1 MKIAICISG
10 QARFWE
16 KGYKLL
22 NKQLLSILP
31 NYDIFISTWDQ
42 DNIKD
47 IINLY
52 QPVSYKVENFIEDN
66 IPYNQE
72 WKSFLNLHPNNSNSD
87 PYTTLPML
95 YKIKDCFD
103 LVKDYCDYHNES
115 YDLVIRLR
123 FDTFYPT
130 PINLY
135 QLFDVSNNNTL
146 AINESNL
153 PQEKGWFYD
162 GFAFGGMEVME
173 VYSNLFN
180 HLISQA
186 LLSNTWVIHKI
197 LGDYLQKHNILTTQP
212 DNVIGAYKIEKNWMY
227 FLNNY
232 SPSIQNLAW
241 DTYRKT

>member
-1 MKIAICISG
+1 
-10 QARFWE
+10 
-16 KGYKLL
+16 
-22 NKQLLSILP
+22 
-31 NYDIFISTWDQ
+31 
-42 DNIKD
+42 
-47 IINLY
+47 
-52 QPVSYKVENFIEDN
+52 
-66 IPYNQE
+66 
-72 WKSFLNLHPNNSNSD
+72 
-87 PYTTLPML
+87 ML

-162 GFAFGGMEVME
+162 GFAFGGIEVME
-173 VYSNLFN
+173 VYSNLFD

-212 DNVIGAYKIEKNWMY
+212 DNIIGAYKIEKNWMY

-232 SPSIQNLAW
+232 SSPIQNLAW